1 MPVQNFVADLVR
13 KEGGGAVYCAA
24 VFDNHDIGD
33 HCEHDDSDENEEN
46 RDDFFCRILPG
57 TSIALI
63 FAALATKTNRCPKA
77 NCSLMMRMI
86 MMSNLMMVMM
96 I

>member
-13 KEGGGAVYCAA
+13 KGGRSVVLLVLIIMILAIMVIMMTIMKMRKI
-24 VFDNHDIGD
+24 VMT
-33 HCEHDDSDENEEN
+33 
-46 RDDFFCRILPG
+46 FFCRILPG

-77 NCSLMMRMI
+77 NCSLMVRMI

>member
-1 MPVQNFVADLVR
+1 MYGDLIGNWMYSNDLVR
-13 KEGGGAVYCAA
+13 KEWGRSV
-24 VFDNHDIGD
+24 HDIGD

-46 RDDFFCRILPG
+46 HDDFFCRILPG

-63 FAALATKTNRCPKA
+63 FAALATKTNRWPKA
-77 NCSLMMRMI
+77 NCSLMMRVI